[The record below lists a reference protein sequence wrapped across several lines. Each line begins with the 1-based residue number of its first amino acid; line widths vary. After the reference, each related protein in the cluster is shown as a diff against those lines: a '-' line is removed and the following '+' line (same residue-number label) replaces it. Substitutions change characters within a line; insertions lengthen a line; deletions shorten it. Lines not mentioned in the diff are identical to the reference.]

1 MSKRKQ
7 SRNKKKEEKE
17 LKFQTDMLISY
28 YKKDL
33 VLFVERELGIKLTRW
48 QKFLI
53 SIVQK
58 GVR

>member
-7 SRNKKKEEKE
+7 SRNKKKKEKE